1 MIVKTII
8 ISTFLLFF
16 PAACMELTP
25 YNSSSTTQYTTT
37 THVKT
42 EWPPI
47 FVAIFNQ
54 NKQEVKQLIK
64 QGADVNE
71 PSGFSKKTPLHEAV
85 LFSFDISKTLLKRG
99 ADANARDIYGQT
111 PLHICMRFLNT
122 HKTAELLLF
131 YKADI
136 NMQTHQGTTALHK
149 AIKNSDVKKIH
160 LLLTHNADVSIT
172 TNKGETALD
181 YVQKIDINN
190 EQALIIITALKNE
203 IEKKKMKKNL
213 P

>member
-25 YNSSSTTQYTTT
+25 YNSSSTSQHTTT
-37 THVKT
+37 TQIKT

-47 FVAIFNQ
+47 FLAIFNQ
-54 NKQEVKQLIK
+54 NKQAVKQLIK

-71 PSGFSKKTPLHEAV
+71 RSGFSKKTPLHESV
-85 LFSFDISKTLLKRG
+85 LFSFDISKTLLKHG
-99 ADANARDIYGQT
+99 ANVNARDIYGQT
-111 PLHICMRFLNT
+111 PLHICMSFFNT
-122 HKTAELLLF
+122 HKTAELLLNN
-131 YKADI
+131 KADI
-136 NMQTHQGTTALHK
+136 NIQNDQGTTALHK
-149 AIKNSDVKKIH
+149 AVKNGDIKKIH

-181 YVQKIDINN
+181 YVQKANVNSKHIQLIVA
-190 EQALIIITALKNE
+190 AL
-203 IEKKKMKKNL
+203 EK
-213 P
+213 